1 MNKILLI
8 TTVGCEAC
16 KIQENIIKKAITA
29 YSDKYSVTL
38 ETRDQNECKTTCEI
52 LKITDFPATI
62 ISNGFSNGFHD
73 RVITGTCTKEHLMH
87 LFDEHFIEK

>member
-16 KIQENIIKKAITA
+16 KIQENIIKKAINS
-29 YSDKYSVTL
+29 YSDKYNVVL
-38 ETRDQNECKTTCEI
+38 ETRDKVECKTTCER

-62 ISNGFSNGFHD
+62 ISNGLNEE
-73 RVITGTCTKEHLMH
+73 VIIGTCTKEHLMH
-87 LFDEHFIEK
+87 LFDEHFVEK